1 MDLLLILTYAALC
14 VGIFKVFKIP
24 LNKWTVPTAVLGGV
38 VLIGALLLLMNYNHP
53 FTPMAREV
61 YVSTPIVPS
70 VRGPVTE
77 VPVTP
82 NQMLQ
87 KGDVL
92 FRLDDTRYREAR
104 DQADAQR
111 EAAQAERDRTFSAFK
126 RYEEGFKKGGA
137 FTELELDNRR
147 QVYFAAEATLTAA
160 QSALEK
166 AEYDLSETVVRA
178 PDDGYVTQVALRPG
192 MMAVPLPLRPVMVF
206 IHKDQSMLIG
216 AFNQKSL
223 LRLREGHDAEVIF
236 EAIPGRVF
244 KGKVDQVLPNIAE
257 GQVQATGQLLSSDL
271 LLRRGR
277 SFVSVVLEE
286 DLDQYQL
293 PDGAHAEIAVYSD
306 SFTHVSIIRRVLL
319 RMKSWQNYLFL
330 EH

>member
-14 VGIFKVFKIP
+14 VGIFKVFNIP

-38 VLIGALLLLMNYNHP
+38 VLIGTLLLLMNYNHP
-53 FTPMAREV
+53 FTPLARQV
-61 YVSTPIVPS
+61 YVATPIVPT
-70 VRGPVTE
+70 VRGIVVE
-77 VPVTP
+77 VPVQP
-82 NQMLQ
+82 NQPLS

-92 FRLDDTRYREAR
+92 FRIDDARFRDEVDRYLAELT
-104 DQADAQR
+104 
-111 EAAQAERDRTFSAFK
+111 AAESERDRTLAAFK
-126 RYEEGFKKGGA
+126 RYEEGFKRGGA

-147 QVYFAAEATLTAA
+147 QLYLTAEAQVQRTKALLDKAQVDLT
-160 QSALEK
+160 
-166 AEYDLSETVVRA
+166 ETVVRA
-178 PDDGYVTQVALRPG
+178 PQDGYVTQVALRPG

-206 IHKDQSMLIG
+206 INEEDDRFVG

-223 LRLREGHDAEVIF
+223 LRLQSGYEAEVIF

-244 KGKVDQVLPNIAE
+244 KAQVAQVLPNIAE
-257 GQVQATGQLLSSDL
+257 GQIQASGTLLSSDL
-271 LLRRGR
+271 LVRRGR
-277 SFVSVVLEE
+277 AFVEVQL
-286 DLDQYQL
+286 LDDISELGL

-306 SFTHVSIIRRVLL
+306 KFSHVSIIRRVLL

>member
-24 LNKWTVPTAVLGGV
+24 LNKWTVPTAVLGGIV
-38 VLIGALLLLMNYNHP
+38 IVGAMLLLMNYNHP
-53 FTPMAREV
+53 FTPLARQV
-61 YVSTPIVPS
+61 YVATPIVPT
-70 VRGPVTE
+70 VRGIVTE
-77 VPVTP
+77 VPVAP
-82 NQMLQ
+82 NQPLKQ
-87 KGDVL
+87 GDVL
-92 FRLDDTRYREAR
+92 FRIDDARYQDEVDRY
-104 DQADAQR
+104 
-111 EAAQAERDRTFSAFK
+111 AAELTAAEAERDRTLAAFK
-126 RYEEGFKKGGA
+126 RYEEGFKRGGA

-147 QVYFAAEATLTAA
+147 QLYLSAEATMQKVKA
-160 QSALEK
+160 QLSK
-166 AEYDLSETVVRA
+166 AEVDLTETVVRA
-178 PDDGYVTQVALRPG
+178 PTDGYVTQLALRPG

-206 IHKDQSMLIG
+206 INEDRDHFIG

-223 LRLREGHDAEVIF
+223 LRLREGYEAEIIF
-236 EAIPGRVF
+236 EALPGQVF
-244 KGKVDQVLPNIAE
+244 KAEVSQVLPNIAE
-257 GQVQATGQLLSSDL
+257 GQIQASGALLSSDL

-277 SFVSVVLEE
+277 SFVEVRLLE
-286 DLDQYQL
+286 DISDHRL